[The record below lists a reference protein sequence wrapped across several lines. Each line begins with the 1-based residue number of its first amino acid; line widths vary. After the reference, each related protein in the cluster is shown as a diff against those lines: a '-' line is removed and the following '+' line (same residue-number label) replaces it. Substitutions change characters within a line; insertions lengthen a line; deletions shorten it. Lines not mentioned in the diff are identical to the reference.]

1 MATIKKQWA
10 SQSQIIGTDDGYVAL
25 SGTTES
31 YSSDVD
37 LETNGY
43 EGAHVIVEINY
54 DTSPTDEVKIKLYG
68 SLDGT
73 NYDDTPIWEMQG
85 DKGVDPQQ
93 LSFVIKDLAHFRISV
108 QQTGSTDSHDARAY
122 VQSWNYQST

>member
-1 MATIKKQWA
+1 MPTIKKNWTT
-10 SQSQIIGTDDGYVAL
+10 QSQIVGSGDGYITL

-54 DTSPTDEVKIKLYG
+54 DASPTDEVKIKLCG

-85 DKGVDPQQ
+85 DKSIDPQQ
-93 LSFVIKDLAHFRISV
+93 LSFVIKDLAHFRIGL
-108 QQTGSTDSHDARAY
+108 QQTGTTNSHDVKAY
-122 VQSWNYQST
+122 VQCWNYQSI